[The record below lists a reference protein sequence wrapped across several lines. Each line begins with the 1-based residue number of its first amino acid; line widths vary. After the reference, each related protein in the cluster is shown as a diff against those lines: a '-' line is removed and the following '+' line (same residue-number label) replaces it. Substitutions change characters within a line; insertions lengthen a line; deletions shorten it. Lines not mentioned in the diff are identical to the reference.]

1 VTSKKKK
8 RRQPWQ
14 QPYQRLL
21 IEVTII
27 LVIWTVAQGDPHHIM
42 QSLIHLLPSLS

>member
-1 VTSKKKK
+1 MPQRRK

-27 LVIWTVAQGDPHHIM
+27 LVIWTVMQGDPHNILK
-42 QSLIHLLPSLS
+42 SLLQLLSSLS

>member
-1 VTSKKKK
+1 MPRRKNK

-14 QPYQRLL
+14 QAYQRLL
-21 IEVTII
+21 IEVLII

-42 QSLIHLLPSLS
+42 QSLLHLLFCLS